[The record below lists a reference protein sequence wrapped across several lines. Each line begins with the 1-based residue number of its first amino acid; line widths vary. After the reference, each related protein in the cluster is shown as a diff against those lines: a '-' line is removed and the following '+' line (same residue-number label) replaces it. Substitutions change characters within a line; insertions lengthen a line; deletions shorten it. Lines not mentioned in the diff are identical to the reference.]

1 MNSIMQK
8 IESLDDVKKRN
19 ERKIKLFINSEYPDL
34 IKLGEIMK
42 RCRKKNR
49 CNCLVCS
56 VCLRRFRLQFL
67 KKNLPK
73 LQTLSKYYSLYLAT
87 VICNVPV
94 NMATDS
100 IDVFKNWF
108 YDKLKDNHLD
118 GLIFVGGIDYSFNQ
132 AKNQS
137 SQPYWC
143 QHLHFIVATNHK
155 KLVQEALS
163 KIFVKDGVR
172 LKKPPQLD
180 ALKDFDDI
188 VSVTNYSI
196 PSYFEKRYKQKNGRT
211 SHWSLNSK
219 LEKEIALFLARNS
232 PEDLKVEQN
241 ISNMG
246 DAI

>member
-1 MNSIMQK
+1 MNSIVQK
-8 IESLDDVKKRN
+8 IESLDEVKERN
-19 ERKIKLFINSEYPDL
+19 ERKIKLFINSGNPDL
-34 IKLGEIMK
+34 IKLGEMMK

-56 VCLRRFRLQFL
+56 VCLRRFRLRFL
-67 KKNLPK
+67 KKYLPK
-73 LQTLSKYYSLYLAT
+73 LQTLFKDYDLYLAT

-100 IDVFKNWF
+100 MDTFKSWF
-108 YDKLKDNHLD
+108 YKKLKDNHLD
-118 GLIFVGGIDYSFNQ
+118 GLIFVGGIDYSFNL

-137 SQPYWC
+137 YLPYWC

-155 KLVQEALS
+155 RFVQEALS
-163 KIFVKDGVR
+163 KIFIKDGVR

-180 ALKDFDDI
+180 ALKDLDDI
-188 VSVTNYSI
+188 VGVTNYSI

-211 SHWSLNSK
+211 NHWSLNSK

-246 DAI
+246 GAI